1 MSRLLFGVAQCL
13 IFMVVTLS
21 TESYGVCVFM
31 QNLDSSNNN
40 YGYGYIEKII
50 LKEKLSSDK
59 N

>member
-1 MSRLLFGVAQCL
+1 
-13 IFMVVTLS
+13 
-21 TESYGVCVFM
+21 M